1 MNISIKGVVL
11 TAGLAIAAGLGTI
24 QVTEAKTRLV
34 VNCFWP
40 PQHFVCQ
47 KALPNW
53 IAEVER
59 VTDGRVT
66 GIIPPKSVA
75 APPEQLAAVEK
86 GIADVSVQFN
96 GLIQNRVTGPLVAMN
111 PFISTDDPVAMS
123 TALWET
129 NQKFFPDE
137 FDSVHLLSQWVISA
151 GELYSQT
158 DTPVNS
164 MDELKSRKIWA
175 LPGTLA
181 AIMKNIGAGVVA
193 TPAVKSNEI
202 ISRGVVDA
210 HIGLDPQGVRAFQLM
225 PYTKSMTKFS
235 ENIYTTS
242 FSLIINNDKWAEI
255 SEEDR
260 AAITEVS
267 GEAFARMAAGLWR
280 ESTLS
285 ALGTFEE
292 KGLTIVPADPA
303 FEKALKEASE
313 FATAAWIEKAK
324 AAGIDGQG
332 AYDFYTARVQEL
344 SK

>member
-1 MNISIKGVVL
+1 MRLSFKGL
-11 TAGLAIAAGLGTI
+11 TLTTATLLVAGLGSI
-24 QVTEAKTRLV
+24 QLSEAKTRLV

-53 IAEVER
+53 LEEVER
-59 VTDGRVT
+59 VTDGRVV

-75 APPEQLAAVEK
+75 APPEQLSAVEK

-96 GLIQNRVTGPLVAMN
+96 GLIQNRVIGPLVAMN
-111 PFISTDDPVAMS
+111 PFISSDDPQAMS

-129 NQKFFPDE
+129 NRKFFPDE

-164 MDELKSRKIWA
+164 MEDLQSRKIWA

-181 AIMKNIGAGVVA
+181 AVMKKIGAGVVA

-210 HIGLDPQGVRAFQLM
+210 HIGLDPQGVRAFQLI

-235 ENIYTTS
+235 ESIYTTS

-255 SEEDR
+255 SETDQI
-260 AAITEVS
+260 AITEVS
-267 GEAFARMAAGLWR
+267 GETFARMVAGMWKAA
-280 ESTLS
+280 TLS

-292 KGLTIVPADPA
+292 KGLPIVPADPA
-303 FEKALKEASE
+303 FEAALKEAAE
-313 FATAAWIEKAK
+313 FATADWLEKAN
-324 AAGIDGQG
+324 AAGIDAQG
-332 AYDFYTARVQEL
+332 AYDFYTSRVREL